1 MYTSLCLLALAIP
14 VTPAV
19 TTPERPTWMNDYDQ
33 ARKEARQANKPLAV
47 VLAPG
52 SKGWDQLSKAGKL
65 GKNVQKLLDSSY
77 VCVYVD
83 TNRDQRLASSF
94 EIGDGPG
101 LVLSDR
107 TGNLQ
112 AFRHEGDLSD
122 EDLERQLRKFSDPE
136 RMVRATETASNESIR
151 YYQPPAY
158 SAPFQ
163 PGYFP
168 AGPAPVRGGGRS
180 C

>member
-19 TTPERPTWMNDYDQ
+19 ALPERPTWMNDYDQ
-33 ARKEARQANKPLAV
+33 ARKEARNVNKPLAV

-65 GKNVQKLLDSSY
+65 DKNVQKLLDSSY
-77 VCVYVD
+77 VCVYID
-83 TNRDQRLASSF
+83 TNKAQRLASTF

-107 TGNLQ
+107 IGNLQ
-112 AFRHEGDLSD
+112 AFRHEGDLSN

-136 RMVRATETASNESIR
+136 RVVRVTETGPNESIR
-151 YYQPPAY
+151 YYQAPAY
-158 SAPFQ
+158 SAPSQ

-168 AGPAPVRGGGRS
+168 AGPARGRG